1 MSFSAKVGR
10 GVLVALG
17 VVCAASASAGDVK
30 GTVGFSGPA
39 PKLAPLKANKDMKIC
54 GDEVPN
60 ESLGV
65 SNGKLENVVVTIEG
79 ASAKAP
85 ARAVTVDQKR
95 CRYVPHV
102 QATGPGS
109 DLAILN
115 SDGILHNIHGYLGTA
130 TIFNL
135 AMPLKD
141 QKITRKLG
149 KPGLVH
155 LKCDVH
161 SWMGGYIVVT
171 DAPQAVSD
179 KGGQFVIRDVPPGT
193 YTAKAWHETLGEKT
207 AQVTVPAS
215 GEATVAFT
223 FGK

>member
-1 MSFSAKVGR
+1 MSFGARASR
-10 GVLVALG
+10 GIAAALG
-17 VVCAASASAGDVK
+17 LILAAPAAAGEVK
-30 GTVGFSGPA
+30 GTVSYAGAA
-39 PKLAPLKANKDMKIC
+39 PRLAPFKANKDMKIC

-60 ESLGV
+60 ESLEV
-65 SNGKLENVVVTIEG
+65 SGGKLENVVVTVEG
-79 ASAKAP
+79 ASSKAP
-85 ARAVTVDQKR
+85 ARTVTVDQKR

-102 QATGPGS
+102 QATGVGS
-109 DLAILN
+109 DLDILN
-115 SDGILHNIHGYLGTA
+115 SDGVLHNIHGYLGAA

-135 AMPLKD
+135 AMPLKN
-141 QKITRKLG
+141 QKITRKLA

-171 DAPQAVSD
+171 DAPAAVSD
-179 KGGQFVIRDVPPGT
+179 KGGRFAIRDLPAGS
-193 YTAKAWHETLGEKT
+193 YTVKAWHETLGEKS

-215 GEATVAFT
+215 GEATVTFT